1 MQAIPLVKM
10 GAYMLAIETAFVAL
24 CVGVIA
30 LAAPAIVGGLDAIP
44 SWGKYV
50 VAVICFLL
58 AAWQI
63 FGFSTILADHTRLYH
78 MYWVVNLIATLVLL
92 CFTIAFTVTAA
103 GKHNNAVDE
112 CMAQF
117 EGRLAYDGM
126 GFDEV
131 QNALENGRHKVC
143 DILSWADVGLMGG
156 LVVVVGLV
164 QLYMCAMQ
172 SLYGKRQRAAE
183 NAAVT
188 RPNAD
193 AVPMRHS
200 RAWDPRGATKYA
212 PVVNQDPMPAGP
224 HYDTYTR

>member
-1 MQAIPLVKM
+1 MI
-10 GAYMLAIETAFVAL
+10 AIETAFVAL
-24 CVGVIA
+24 CIGVIA
-30 LAAPAIVGGLDAIP
+30 LAAPVIVGGMGAIP

-63 FGFSTILADHTRLYH
+63 YGFSTILVDHTGLYRLY
-78 MYWVVNLIATLVLL
+78 WIVNLIATLVVL

-103 GKHNNAVDE
+103 GKHNSAIDE
-112 CMAQF
+112 CMARF
-117 EGRLAYDGM
+117 EGSLAYNGLGIQQVD
-126 GFDEV
+126 D
-131 QNALENGRHKVC
+131 ALNNGRHKLC

-183 NAAVT
+183 KASVS
-188 RPNAD
+188 RPD
-193 AVPMRHS
+193 PDVVPMRQGH
-200 RAWDPRGATKYA
+200 AWDSRGAPKYA
-212 PVVNQDPMPAGP
+212 PVVNQDAAPAGP
-224 HYDTYTR
+224 LYETYTR